1 MHDRSYAMPEE
12 QDLIF
17 DADLIRKYPK
27 SNRKITLEVGRYG
40 IHDSNNSEEKGT
52 SQHISPYG
60 IEFKTSKDFE
70 EGQLLKIQVSLPN
83 YWSRKQQFV
92 NYGRIDAPEQ
102 FKILAKVVK
111 TEEVGKRGKKRL
123 VTAQTLIID
132 EVDEQVLKKYLQE
145 G

>member
-1 MHDRSYAMPEE
+1 MSDQ
-12 QDLIF
+12 QDENF

-40 IHDSNNSEEKGT
+40 IQEQGVSDEKGT

-60 IEFKTSKDFE
+60 VEFKTSKDFE
-70 EGQLLKIQVSLPN
+70 EGQLLKIQVSVPD
-83 YWSRKQQFV
+83 YWNRKQQFV
-92 NYGRIDAPEQ
+92 NYGRVDAPAQ
-102 FKILAKVVK
+102 FKILAKVIK

-123 VTAQTLIID
+123 ITAQTLIID